1 MPRHACDTQCPISEC
16 GAMCSNRVSK
26 SRVHQNP
33 AAHACKTA
41 ARTHSHSLASVPRRS
56 APAVGAIGSSKW
68 QRLDAREA
76 HESAQNPS
84 CTSSSPAPA
93 IDVVDGT
100 RSSGT
105 HGEAREAH
113 ESAQNPSCTS
123 SSLAPA
129 IEDVVDG
136 TRSSGTHG
144 EAREAHESAQNPSS
158 TSSSPAPA
166 IDVVDGTRS
175 SDTYWLAEC
184 TKPTRSQDPSCNG
197 CSPPGIDV
205 ALQ

>member
-33 AAHACKTA
+33 AAHTCKTA

-113 ESAQNPSCTS
+113 ESAQNPS
-123 SSLAPA
+123 
-129 IEDVVDG
+129 
-136 TRSSGTHG
+136 
-144 EAREAHESAQNPSS
+144 S